1 MDGNDVFLSLLLKR
15 RLYAKIVGQMRRLNR
30 AEKLLFV
37 APFCVIALS
46 LGVHQWRIATEEAK
60 RDAIERESRKLA
72 GVSAVNCGRTR
83 INRFT
88 GDYDAETERAQS
100 DFQAFA
106 AYKKKQPF
114 YVIHDE
120 GEFGKS
126 LTHQNAVILTPQN
139 QLYFLT
145 ASTSRSGVRTV
156 QKKLC
161 ATLSYAPLPSSVFPQ
176 LQCK

>member
-1 MDGNDVFLSLLLKR
+1 
-15 RLYAKIVGQMRRLNR
+15 MRKLNR
-30 AEKLLFV
+30 GEKSLFV

-46 LGVHQWRIATEEAK
+46 LGVYQWRIATEEAK

-120 GEFGKS
+120 SAFVRSGTKLQQSILFS
-126 LTHQNAVILTPQN
+126 RAIVLTSQN
-139 QLYFLT
+139 QLYSLT